1 MSVEME
7 KPCIVAPSSR
17 GQLAHQLRRTQRQIV
32 ALEDRTEGLEARLV
46 GQLSAIWTAS
56 RQCCPECRDTIDSLL
71 NALSSPQ
78 AHSVSAG

>member
-1 MSVEME
+1 MSVELE
-7 KPCIVAPSSR
+7 KTRIAIPSSR
-17 GQLAHQLRRTQRQIV
+17 EQLTHQLRRTQRQIV
-32 ALEDRTEGLEARLV
+32 ALEDKTEGLEARLV

-78 AHSVSAG
+78 THSVSVS